1 MSGILESSRA
11 RVRSVQFRADVQL
24 PLDRRSRVLLGVRI
38 PDPQAQ
44 APPRQY
50 HSSSFS
56 VGSVTIH
63 QPVTLGRMVDTAC
76 DLAGAL
82 EALGSIERAQRYV
95 VQELFRVYRMRF
107 RGSAPRKIEESG
119 AIVSVRG
126 LGIAASRAEQQTT

>member
-44 APPRQY
+44 APPLQY

-56 VGSVTIH
+56 EVSVTIH
-63 QPVTLGRMVDTAC
+63 QPVTLGRMVDRAC

-82 EALGSIERAQRYV
+82 DALGSIDRVQRYV
-95 VQELFRVYRMRF
+95 MQELSRLYRMRF

-119 AIVSVRG
+119 VIVGAKG
-126 LGIAASRAEQQTT
+126 LDIAASRAEQQTT